1 MVIRRPQMLQSTA
14 MEATTEVYEP
24 LELPVD
30 ATAARQLDARLV
42 RAACR
47 GDREAM
53 AELHRRYAP
62 MIHGIVLSRCPL
74 REAEDL
80 TQDVFVQAIAKLRT
94 LRDPER
100 VAAWLAMIARNAATD
115 HHRRKRPNAELD
127 EAKLADG
134 DGEDAERRLHAVRV
148 LGCIH
153 ALPEA
158 YREVLVLRLV
168 EGMTGPEIA
177 ERTGLTAGSVRVN
190 LHRGMKLLR
199 QSLHPEET
207 P

>member
-1 MVIRRPQMLQSTA
+1 MVIRRPPMLQSTA
-14 MEATTEVYEP
+14 IEATTEVYEP
-24 LELPVD
+24 LERLGLD
-30 ATAARQLDARLV
+30 GDARQLDARLV

-53 AELHRRYAP
+53 AELHRRHAP
-62 MIHGIVLSRCPL
+62 MIHGILLSRCAT
-74 REAEDL
+74 RDAEDL
-80 TQDVFVQAIAKLRT
+80 TQDVFVQAISKLRT

-100 VAAWLAMIARNAATD
+100 VAAWLAMIARNTATD
-115 HHRRKRPNAELD
+115 HHRRRRPRAELD
-127 EAKLADG
+127 ETRLSDG
-134 DGEDAERRLHAVRV
+134 DGKDAERRLHAERV
-148 LGCIH
+148 LACIRG
-153 ALPEA
+153 LPEA

-199 QSLHPEET
+199 ESLHPEET